1 MSRFDTSYLLIRD
14 GEIGEFY
21 WRGKNGKSDIVR
33 DPDSQLW
40 TLMVKDGS
48 AYATLMV
55 SSNNFY
61 FCQSRQTRLIL

>member
-33 DPDSQLW
+33 DPDSKLW

-48 AYATLMV
+48 AYATLTV

-61 FCQSRQTRLIL
+61 FWQP